1 MSLLLFL
8 VFGFVVGLLA
18 RALLPGRQGMGL
30 IMTTVLGIVG
40 SLLGGLVGSMISGDE
55 VTRLHPAGIIGS
67 VVGAIIVLGIVG
79 YAGRRRRVSI

>member
-1 MSLLLFL
+1 MSLLLFV

-18 RALLPGRQGMGL
+18 RALLPGKQSMGL
-30 IMTTVLGIVG
+30 IMTTVLGIIG

-67 VVGAIIVLGIVG
+67 VIGAIIVLGIVG
-79 YAGRRRRVSI
+79 WVGRRRHVSV